1 MSWRSLT
8 RQREFKEVYERGI
21 KKVGRFLVVY
31 LFAAD
36 DLAYGVVASRKVGK
50 AVRRNRAKRLLR
62 EARRLGILGSPEG
75 VAGIRARFFPDSGKG
90 PAAEPGPAGLWVVLV
105 ARQAIL
111 EASSRD
117 VTAELDRL
125 LDGSG
130 G

>member
-8 RQREFKEVYERGI
+8 KQREFKEVYERGI

-31 LFAAD
+31 LFATD
-36 DLAYGVVASRKVGK
+36 DLACGVVASRKVGK

-62 EARRLGILGSPEG
+62 EARRQGSLGNPEG
-75 VAGIRARFFPDSGKG
+75 VADIRTRFFPDSGEDS
-90 PAAEPGPAGLWVVLV
+90 AAEQRPRGLWVVLV

-111 EASSRD
+111 EASARD

-125 LDGSG
+125 LEGTG
-130 G
+130 